1 MKRLREQL
9 MPQGL
14 GALGLAFRQLC
25 ERLSAQGLF
34 AAERKRKL
42 PRFPR
47 RIALITSPTGAAVR
61 DMLQVITRRWN
72 AADIVIVPVAVQGDT
87 AAETP
92 VLAKSLLRR
101 IVGVGEDQ
109 DKAGHR
115 LECRRR
121 CPADGARPKDNGVF
135 ATPDSPPSHEE
146 SL

>member
-1 MKRLREQL
+1 
-9 MPQGL
+9 MPIPAAIHGRR
-14 GALGLAFRQLC
+14 ATPSRRQ
-25 ERLSAQGLF
+25 
-34 AAERKRKL
+34 
-42 PRFPR
+42 P
-47 RIALITSPTGAAVR
+47 PT
-61 DMLQVITRRWN
+61 
-72 AADIVIVPVAVQGDT
+72 PKQGDT